1 MNYAALTLLL
11 AALAPGDS
19 APPATVT
26 LLDGRTI
33 AGTVSA
39 WSDASLTVHTDA
51 GDQEFPAAQML
62 ELSRPPASKPEQAD
76 VPMSPCVELIDGTRI
91 PFTAYTVVDRVAR
104 VVSPL
109 AAEPLEFR
117 IDLVKR
123 VELIP
128 PSAGSEAAWE
138 RVDRQ
143 EAAGD
148 MLLLTKRDGESF
160 DYLSGVVGDVTPDQA
175 DFQWDGDKLQ
185 VKRTKIA
192 GIAYYHAKPRALKS
206 AVCELDLADGSRIPA
221 RTLALVGESV
231 SVKTPAGAELSLPLA
246 SIRRADYSG
255 GKVAY
260 LGDMKSM
267 RTIWEPRIA
276 WGAGAQLIGAQGE
289 PRSNESFAGSPL
301 SLLWK
306 DDPLPAR
313 RDIRTYNKGVAIR
326 SRTELEYRLPAGMSR
341 FIAIAGIDP
350 QSARQGHVLLVVRAD
365 DRVVWEGAID
375 GNEPPQEIDVELGS
389 ARRLHLL
396 VDYGDNLDYGDRL
409 HLVEARVTK

>member
-1 MNYAALTLLL
+1 
-11 AALAPGDS
+11 
-19 APPATVT
+19 
-26 LLDGRTI
+26 
-33 AGTVSA
+33 
-39 WSDASLTVHTDA
+39 
-51 GDQEFPAAQML
+51 
-62 ELSRPPASKPEQAD
+62 
-76 VPMSPCVELIDGTRI
+76 
-91 PFTAYTVVDRVAR
+91 
-104 VVSPL
+104 
-109 AAEPLEFR
+109 
-117 IDLVKR
+117 
-123 VELIP
+123 
-128 PSAGSEAAWE
+128 
-138 RVDRQ
+138 
-143 EAAGD
+143 
-148 MLLLTKRDGESF
+148 
-160 DYLSGVVGDVTPDQA
+160 VTPDQA

-260 LGDMKSM
+260 LGDMKPM